1 MENERRYI
9 RIGKPY
15 IVHNESDV
23 RLCASIRF
31 CDQEQITWFSVDAQY
46 EDYLTFDRSDA
57 FAVAIL
63 TTAMRDNVDIACEV
77 PMTRRLLYQL
87 NHYLIP
93 MMAGN
98 MEEFHLIKIH
108 AEILDT
114 VPECAGAVGTGW
126 TGGVDSMYTLM
137 KALHTDRKKH
147 KLTHLLIANHGALE
161 EENNREALHQL
172 VEKAKRGIAEEVGLE
187 VIGVDTNLQ
196 ELMPEKFL
204 AVASFRHA
212 AVVLALQKLFGVF
225 LCSAAYEFSKFS
237 FDAENGFYYEL
248 VSFGCFETDCTVFY
262 SAYGAFSRAQK
273 LKELADF
280 SLARK
285 YLHPCIDPLGKNCGR
300 CGKCVRTEAALYGLG
315 RLEKFSEVFDVEE
328 FEKNKDWY
336 LANVL
341 AKKESQHY
349 GEALV
354 LLRERGIEPSVN
366 AKRMARIMRA
376 AEKIVKENK
385 EWLMDKIL

>member
-1 MENERRYI
+1 MSEERQYI
-9 RIGKPY
+9 HIGKPY
-15 IVHNESDV
+15 IEKMGSGV
-23 RLCASIRF
+23 RMCAPIKF
-31 CDQEQITWFSVDAQY
+31 PTQEEIAWFSVDEQY
-46 EDYLTFDRSDA
+46 GGDLTSDRSDA
-57 FAVAIL
+57 FVVAIL
-63 TTAMRDNVDIACEV
+63 TTAMRDDMDIVCEA

-87 NHYLIP
+87 DHYLIP

-98 MEEFHLIKIH
+98 MEEYHLIQIH
-108 AEILDT
+108 AKNSDT
-114 VPECAGAVGTGW
+114 VLNCADAVGTGW

-137 KALHTDRKKH
+137 KALHTDGKKH
-147 KLTHLLIANHGALE
+147 RLTHLLIANNGALE
-161 EENNREALHQL
+161 EENNTEALHQL
-172 VEKAKRGIAEEVGLE
+172 VVKAETGIAEELGLA

-212 AVVLALQKLFGVF
+212 SVVLALQKLFGVF

-237 FDAENGFYYEL
+237 FDADNGFYYEF
-248 VSFGCFETDCTVFY
+248 VSFECFETDSTVFY

-273 LKELADF
+273 LQELADF
-280 SLARK
+280 PLAQK

-315 RLEKFSEVFDVEE
+315 LLEKFSEVFDVEE
-328 FEKNKDWY
+328 FERNKDWY
-336 LANVL
+336 FANVL

-354 LLRERGIEPSVN
+354 LLRKRGIELSAK

-376 AEKIVKENK
+376 ADVIVKENK
-385 EWLMDKIL
+385 EWLMDKLL